1 MWEILYSKNHA
12 EIEAGELLVPGLL
25 FFKIALFEVKA
36 SGQHFSFNIF

>member
-12 EIEAGELLVPGLL
+12 EIEAGELVPGLL

-36 SGQHFSFNIF
+36 SGQQFSFNIF